1 MYPVLN
7 FTIKH
12 KHFVPAGSFV
22 LITLFGC
29 YGAWR
34 TGHADVAA
42 VCVVAAFVGAIL
54 IKLLVEVLELLA
66 DMLLPK

>member
-12 KHFVPAGSFV
+12 KRFVPAGSFV
-22 LITLFGC
+22 LIALFGC

-42 VCVVAAFVGAIL
+42 AGAVVAFVGAVL
-54 IKLLVEVLELLA
+54 AKLLVEVLELLA